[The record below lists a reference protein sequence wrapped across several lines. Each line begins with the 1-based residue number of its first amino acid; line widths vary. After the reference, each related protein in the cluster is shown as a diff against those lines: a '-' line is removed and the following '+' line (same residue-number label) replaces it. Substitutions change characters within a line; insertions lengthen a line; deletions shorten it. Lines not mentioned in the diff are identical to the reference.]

1 MQELLIRAREEQDLF
16 WLSMGFES
24 SDGEKDEDF
33 NSKDDDREGS
43 CISSVAGEE
52 AESPRKDAEEE

>member
-1 MQELLIRAREEQDLF
+1 MQELLIRAKEEQDLF

-33 NSKDDDREGS
+33 DSKDDDREGS
-43 CISSVAGEE
+43 CISSVAGDCRREDQE
-52 AESPRKDAEEE
+52 DKD

>member
-43 CISSVAGEE
+43 CISSLA
-52 AESPRKDAEEE
+52 